1 MRKSNTNLH
10 FFLLAIGACVMLGL
24 FYLIQIKAFHI
35 YALISIFL
43 LSVGFTVALILL
55 QRKHQV
61 LFNKSSYAFLRL
73 YGDKQH
79 SISSALVRKNI
90 SIFRLY
96 KSSLYEDRSKVTE
109 ILSINGIGVFHRIAE
124 KALSAWFVS
133 CVLCTVSFF
142 AANFF
147 CALNPVALLGTLGA
161 NLVSVSICSMCFYKI
176 TSFKGE
182 YIYKTLISLAVVVLQ
197 LAVFAI

>member
-1 MRKSNTNLH
+1 MCVPVLVGCIA
-10 FFLLAIGACVMLGL
+10 FFVEYAKLKPIMILAFAAIPSVVNI
-24 FYLIQIKAFHI
+24 YLIF
-35 YALISIFL
+35 Y
-43 LSVGFTVALILL
+43 
-55 QRKHQV
+55 
-61 LFNKSSYAFLRL
+61 
-73 YGDKQH
+73 
-79 SISSALVRKNI
+79 
-90 SIFRLY
+90 
-96 KSSLYEDRSKVTE
+96 SSLYENRSKVTE

-147 CALNPVALLGTLGA
+147 CALNPVTLLGTLGA
-161 NLVSVSICSMCFYKI
+161 NLVSASICSMCFCKI
-176 TSFKGE
+176 ASFKGE